1 MSRAG
6 ETVNKQLIQNGA
18 TIAQW
23 IRHHAVLGSNL
34 KDTIYA
40 SSIYSKIFTIFVIV
54 LWKGQNK
61 QEKRPGLAFKKI
73 IQYPYEAVVEVSV
86 LAFSSENPSL
96 NPARKSNVFIL

>member
-34 KDTIYA
+34 KHTLYA
-40 SSIYSKIFTIFVIV
+40 FSIS
-54 LWKGQNK
+54 GQILYHVFLCD
-61 QEKRPGLAFKKI
+61 RTRRKI
-73 IQYPYEAVVEVSV
+73 IKRDQVWPIYK
-86 LAFSSENPSL
+86 NMISL
-96 NPARKSNVFIL
+96 DEGLRNVF